1 MTTNETGPAGENGTG
16 CNNNVPP
23 QDTPPGIPTT
33 NDTRPRCLRCGHPLT
48 LPRSVSRAYGP
59 RCWTRTALGQLDRR
73 RDHIGRGLGSL
84 ARRVARLDNLGLA
97 LVAAWLVDV
106 VEALDAEGV
115 AL

>member
-1 MTTNETGPAGENGTG
+1 MIEQHSTPGQTRGAEISLAAT
-16 CNNNVPP
+16 CNN
-23 QDTPPGIPTT
+23 TPSGYDAA

-84 ARRVARLDNLGLA
+84 ARRVARLDLA
-97 LVAAWLVDV
+97 ELATASAALSY
-106 VEALDAEGV
+106 AEGV
-115 AL
+115 TQ